1 MTIVDARQADRDTLL
16 LQANLRVAGSD
27 AVYSVEVRN
36 LSSTGLMAE
45 GSARVLRGTVISIEL
60 PQVGWVDGTV
70 AWTQGNRF
78 GIAFIDPVDAKRVQQ
93 G

>member
-27 AVYSVEVRN
+27 AAYSVEVRN

>member
-27 AVYSVEVRN
+27 AAYSVEVRN

-70 AWTQGNRF
+70 AWTQGSRF